1 VTGEATAV
9 HEVRSPYVI
18 IDAQFEF
25 DAVLASESQ
34 TLKAAT
40 STDDGR
46 TWLTAGSLRGPHRG
60 RWQAEPA
67 VLTRSEHG
75 RHTAVSGSNGYL
87 VKVTKDSG
95 IELRSGTL
103 LTRIQLNPRSLPA
116 LAPGRNNLIYT
127 AGPPLVRRPVAIET
141 AAARSVAH
149 AVLNA
154 RYVSANGQG
163 YWIADTE
170 GPANFIFRLR
180 SPDGAPIA
188 AFDAGSRF
196 LDLSGG
202 LAPDKLTAEVRRVAP
217 VQANRPEASIAWSQS
232 ASGPFQTI
240 WEYDPNLKWRDG
252 VPLIAHYAGR
262 KSTGESRYQTRV
274 TFISVTAFEVWLWIN
289 STSRLRQ
296 RHLGVRRRST

>member
-25 DAVLASESQ
+25 DAVLASERQ
-34 TLKAAT
+34 TLTAAT

-127 AGPPLVRRPVAIET
+127 AGPPLVRRPVAI
-141 AAARSVAH
+141 
-149 AVLNA
+149 
-154 RYVSANGQG
+154 
-163 YWIADTE
+163 
-170 GPANFIFRLR
+170 
-180 SPDGAPIA
+180 
-188 AFDAGSRF
+188 
-196 LDLSGG
+196 
-202 LAPDKLTAEVRRVAP
+202 
-217 VQANRPEASIAWSQS
+217 
-232 ASGPFQTI
+232 
-240 WEYDPNLKWRDG
+240 
-252 VPLIAHYAGR
+252 
-262 KSTGESRYQTRV
+262 
-274 TFISVTAFEVWLWIN
+274 
-289 STSRLRQ
+289 
-296 RHLGVRRRST
+296 